1 MSQLGDC
8 ELHIEQPQM
17 VRHFHTKI
25 RGISMEQER
34 QVNAAAVRPGD
45 QLALHS
51 PDPPLAKFPHA
62 IEIRTR
68 ANETMLGYLSDKIA
82 KDVSRQIEQGWRFV
96 VIAKDT
102 TGGTPDKPTRGI
114 NLVVVEVGP
123 GHSEADAVAY
133 INALVARDPELSA
146 IVSGASEESPPQKQ
160 HRDRPAPRRARRSG
174 PSLMAKISRSTI
186 DRAKAAWTNFDD
198 WCGGCDS
205 AGEDAMNQYV
215 PQIIRIVRSTGGSF
229 DYGDACDFLQ
239 VDVSL
244 RDTVAIGVFEELC
257 RRAWADGVLTDD
269 ESQTLKWMV
278 SRLDLD
284 TTTAAEILQR
294 HRTC

>member
-1 MSQLGDC
+1 
-8 ELHIEQPQM
+8 M

-25 RGISMEQER
+25 RGIAMERER
-34 QVNAAAVRPGD
+34 QVNATAVRPGD

-51 PDPPLAKFPHA
+51 PDPPLEKFPHA

-68 ANETMLGYLSDKIA
+68 GNEAMLGYLSDKIA

-102 TGGTPDKPTRGI
+102 TGGTSDKPTRGI

-123 GHSEADAVAY
+123 SQSEADAVAY

-146 IVSGASEESPPQKQ
+146 ILSGASEESPRQKQ
-160 HRDRPAPRRARRSG
+160 RRDRPAAPRARRSE

-186 DRAKAAWTNFDD
+186 ERAKAAWTSFDD
-198 WCGGCDS
+198 WCGGYDP
-205 AGEDAMNQYV
+205 AAEDAMNQYV
-215 PQIIRIVRSTGGSF
+215 PQVIGIVRSTGGSF
-229 DYGDACDFLQ
+229 DYGDACNFLQ

-284 TTTAAEILQR
+284 TATAAKILKH
-294 HRTC
+294 HRPRSG